1 MKQILHSIFY
11 IAILLVSCKKNDPL
25 SFSALSAVNFTIT
38 TSVYTFLGN
47 STGERIHEIPVRI
60 IGDVADKDRSFSADV
75 ITDLTNAPANLY
87 EIVGGEVKAGA
98 FEGLLKVK
106 LKNAP
111 ALTTSEVKL
120 AVRIKGN
127 AELGSGNVESQV
139 HTITWS
145 DKVVIPTWTYYR
157 IFFTQSPSSRAYKL
171 IVELTGLTTFPA
183 AVYSGMQQQ
192 GAEALGVKFGNYVK
206 QWNIDHPGNILVHD
220 DGVLV
225 GQAIVPK
232 YWDKNLYP

>member
-1 MKQILHSIFY
+1 MKLILHSIFY
-11 IAILLVSCKKNDPL
+11 IMILLVSCKKSDPL
-25 SFSALSAVNFTIT
+25 SFSALPAVNFTIT

-47 STGERIHEIPVRI
+47 SSGERIHEIPVRI
-60 IGDVADKDRSFSADV
+60 IGDAAGKDRTFSADV
-75 ITDLTNAPANLY
+75 ITDVTNAPANLY

-98 FEGLLKVK
+98 FEGVLKVK

-111 ALTTSEVKL
+111 ALATSEVKL
-120 AVRIKGN
+120 AVKIKGN

-145 DKVVIPTWTYYR
+145 DKIVIPAWTYYR
-157 IFFTQSPSSRAYKL
+157 IFFTQNPSSRAYKL

-220 DGVLV
+220 DGVSV

>member
-1 MKQILHSIFY
+1 M
-11 IAILLVSCKKNDPL
+11 SCKKSDPL
-25 SFSALSAVNFTIT
+25 SFSASPAINFINT

-60 IGDVADKDRSFSADV
+60 IGNAFDKDRAFTADIV
-75 ITDLTNAPANLY
+75 AEGTNAPSNLY
-87 EIVGGEVKAGA
+87 EILGGEVKAGA
-98 FEGLLKVK
+98 FEGVLRVK
-106 LKNAP
+106 IKNAP
-111 ALTTSEVKL
+111 ELATSEVK
-120 AVRIKGN
+120 AVLKIKGTSDLN
-127 AELGSGNVESQV
+127 AGNVETQI

-157 IFFTQSPSSRAYKL
+157 VFFTQSPSTSAYKL

-183 AVYSGMQQQ
+183 SVFTTIQQP

-206 QWNIDHPGNILVHD
+206 KWNIDHPNDILVHN
-220 DGVLV
+220 DGVAV
-225 GQAIVPK
+225 GQPIVPK

>member
-1 MKQILHSIFY
+1 MRQILNYIFF
-11 IAILLVSCKKNDPL
+11 IAILMVSCKKSDPL
-25 SFSALSAVNFTIT
+25 SFSASPAVNFINT

-47 STGERIHEIPVRI
+47 STGEKIQEIPVRI
-60 IGDVADKDRSFSADV
+60 IGNAAEKDRSFSADV
-75 ITDLTNAPANLY
+75 ITDQTNAPANLY
-87 EIVGGEVKAGA
+87 EILGGEVKAGA
-98 FEGLLKVK
+98 FEGVLRVK

-120 AVRIKGN
+120 ALKIKGS
-127 AELGSGNVESQV
+127 ADLTSGNVESQV

-157 IFFTQSPSSRAYKL
+157 IFFTQNPSSRAYKL
-171 IVELTGLTTFPA
+171 IVEQSGLTTFTA
-183 AVYSGMQQQ
+183 AIYGGLQQH

-206 QWNIDHPGNILVHD
+206 QWNIDHPNDILVHN
-220 DGVLV
+220 DGVSV